1 MSYFYIFYNIVE
13 NGMVVIVEI
22 SFYLMDMESREGKY
36 VFMYMF
42 MYFGVIGWINEMIFL
57 KL

>member
-22 SFYLMDMESREGKY
+22 SFYLMDMESREKEN
-36 VFMYMF
+36 MF
-42 MYFGVIGWINEMIFL
+42 LCICLSILVLLVE
-57 KL
+57 